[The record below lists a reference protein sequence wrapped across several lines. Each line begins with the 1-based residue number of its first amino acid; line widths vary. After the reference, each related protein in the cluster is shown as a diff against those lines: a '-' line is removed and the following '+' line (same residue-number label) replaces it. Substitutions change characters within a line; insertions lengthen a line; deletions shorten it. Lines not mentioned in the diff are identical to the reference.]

1 MAHLESLSIARP
13 AQDGDHHA
21 IEETSPAVNSI
32 LGANP
37 FVGIDG
43 NDFVRTLTELAGEL
57 VSRPASLLS
66 AALKL
71 SGAVIRIAAGTSDIE
86 PESGDRRFTDPAW
99 EENLFYRGLM
109 QAYLAWRK
117 TTQDLVE
124 ADGPAHENWK
134 ASGQHRFAITLLT
147 EALAPTNF
155 LWGNPAALKRCFET
169 GGRSL
174 LNGFRNFLDDLW
186 NNGGMPSQVDKR
198 PFKVGETIAVTPG
211 AVIYRGDLCE
221 IIQYSPATPQ
231 VRSRPV
237 LLAPPQI
244 NKYYVMDMA
253 PKRSLIEYA
262 VAHGY
267 QLFAISW
274 RNPGPEY
281 RNRGLDDYVTAI
293 KDAIAVVTEITQSP
307 DANLLAVCAGGI
319 TSTLLLGHLAAIG
332 DKRIHSGTLLVTMLD
347 SGEASMTGMF
357 TTEENVR
364 AACLR
369 SSQSGVLDAASLGR
383 TFAWLRPN
391 DLVWHYWV
399 NNYLMGKSP
408 EPFDILYWNADSTNL
423 PARLHAG
430 FLDLLLHNPL
440 LGSGQIEV
448 LGTPVDLRAVENDMF
463 LVAGMTD
470 HICSWRAVYHAA
482 QLFGGR
488 TEFVLNSS
496 GHVQSL
502 VCPPN
507 NFKAKYFTNPRLE
520 ATPEQWLASATE
532 HKGTWWDHWLEW
544 LERRSGEL
552 RPAPEAMGSGKLPP
566 LCPAPGTYVHQR
578 P

>member
-1 MAHLESLSIARP
+1 MARLESLSTVFSR
-13 AQDGDHHA
+13 QGTDSSR
-21 IEETSPAVNSI
+21 IEDVPPAVNSI
-32 LGANP
+32 LGPSP
-37 FVGIDG
+37 FVGTDG
-43 NDFVRTLTELAGEL
+43 KDFIRIWSELAGEL
-57 VSRPASLLS
+57 MSRPADLMT
-66 AALKL
+66 AALNF
-71 SGAVIRIAAGTSDIE
+71 SSEWVRIAAGISNVE
-86 PESGDRRFTDPAW
+86 PEPGDRRFNDPTW
-99 EENLFYRGLM
+99 EENPFFRALM
-109 QAYLAWRK
+109 QTYLTWRT
-117 TTQDLVE
+117 TTQELIAPEQATDR
-124 ADGPAHENWK
+124 NWK
-134 ASGQHRFAITLLT
+134 ASGQQQFAITLLT
-147 EALAPTNF
+147 EALAPTNTLF
-155 LWGNPAALKRCFET
+155 GNPAALKRCFET

-174 LNGFRNFLDDLW
+174 IDGLRNFIDDLW

-198 PFKVGETIAVTPG
+198 PFKVGETIAATPG
-211 AVIYRGDLCE
+211 AVIYRGELCE
-221 IIQYSPATPQ
+221 VIQYSPVTTQ
-231 VRSRPV
+231 VRARPV

-244 NKYYVMDMA
+244 NKFYVMDMA
-253 PKRSLIEYA
+253 PKRSLTEYA

-267 QLFAISW
+267 QFFTISW

-281 RNRGLDDYVTAI
+281 RDRGLDDYVAAI
-293 KDAIAVVTEITQSP
+293 KEAIAAVTEITHSP
-307 DANLLAVCAGGI
+307 DVNLLAVCAGGI

-332 DKRIHSGTLLVTMLD
+332 DRRVNSGTLLVTMLD

-357 TTEENVR
+357 ATEENVR

-408 EPFDILYWNADSTNL
+408 EAFDILYWNADSTNL
-423 PARLHAG
+423 PAKLHAG
-430 FLDLLLHNPL
+430 FLDLLLRNPL
-440 LGSGQIEV
+440 LKVDQVEV
-448 LGTPVDLRAVENDMF
+448 LGTPIDLRKVRNDMF
-463 LVAGMTD
+463 LLAGMTD

-482 QLFGGR
+482 RLFGGH

-507 NFKAKYFTNPRLE
+507 NFKAKYFTSPNLE
-520 ATPEQWLASATE
+520 QTPEQWLASAIE

-544 LERRSGEL
+544 LEHRSGDL
-552 RPAPEAMGSGKLPP
+552 RPAPEALGNDQFRP
-566 LCPAPGTYVHQR
+566 LCPAPGTYVHKQ